1 MPLILGTNSIKDTGY
16 NVDNSVRLESGD
28 SSYLDKTYSSASDS
42 NKKLTVSA
50 WIKKSKDGATDS
62 HQDVFSAFRSSDG
75 FQTDIIRFQSTDQL
89 QFFSF
94 TNLGGSSGTTTL
106 KTNRL
111 FRDISAWYHIVVRV
125 DTTQST
131 ASDRVRIYVNGI
143 QETSFATESYPSQN
157 SELVPFGIGS
167 GVSHQIGA
175 VGNSNHFSGYLAEV
189 VYLDNQSLDATSF
202 GEFDSDSPTVWKPK
216 DVSGL
221 TFGTNGFYLEF
232 KVAGNIGLDTS
243 GNSNNFDGN
252 NLQQLDQSTDTCTN
266 NFATFNSLDNTN
278 SQFTFSQ
285 GNLRGSYSGS
295 NGSGTGSTATFGLSQ
310 GKWYWELTYDS
321 SNDTPL
327 RVGITD
333 RVAVA
338 TSTTNRVGFGDN
350 DFAYDQFDGKIYT
363 DNDTG
368 SSYGATYAVGDI
380 IGVALDLDNNK
391 IYFSKN
397 GTFQNSGNPA
407 GNSNGFSITAS
418 SSIANGFYFPVVSL
432 ISGSGVAQVSY
443 NFGSPPYT
451 VSSGNADS
459 EGFGNFEYAVPSGYF
474 ALCTKN
480 LAEYG

>member
-16 NVDNSVRLESGD
+16 NVDNSIRFESGD
-28 SSYLDKTYSSASDS
+28 SSYLSKTYSSASNE
-42 NKKLTVSA
+42 NKIFTVST
-50 WIKKSKDGATDS
+50 WVKRSKLGAVDS
-62 HQDVFSAFRSSDG
+62 HQAVISAYRSSDG
-75 FQTDIIRFQSTDQL
+75 LQTDVVRFPSNDTF
-89 QFFSF
+89 QFYAHT
-94 TNLGGSSGTTTL
+94 TNSGTNAQL
-106 KTNRL
+106 STNRV
-111 FRDISAWYHIVVRV
+111 FRDVSAWLHIVVRV

-131 ASDRVRIYVNGI
+131 ASNRVRIYFNGV
-143 QETSFATESYPSQN
+143 QETSFSTETYPDQN
-157 SELVPFGIGS
+157 GTVVWGLGS

-175 VGNSNHFSGYLAEV
+175 VGNSHHYSGYVAET
-189 VYLDNQSLDATSF
+189 VYLDNQSLDPTSF

-216 DVSGL
+216 DVTDL
-221 TFGTNGFYLEF
+221 TYGGNSFYLEF

-350 DFAYDQFDGKIYT
+350 DFAYDQSDGKIYT